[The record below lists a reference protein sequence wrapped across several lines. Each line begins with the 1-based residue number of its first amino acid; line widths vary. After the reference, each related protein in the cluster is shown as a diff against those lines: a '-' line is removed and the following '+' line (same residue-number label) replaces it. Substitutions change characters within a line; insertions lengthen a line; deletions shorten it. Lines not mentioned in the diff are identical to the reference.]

1 MDYLRIPLIHRNFIH
16 FFNYSL
22 SYIENNIYNL
32 FNNTDLVEI
41 FPNLFI
47 SNYSS
52 STNYN
57 LLKNLGIKEVL
68 CINSF
73 FNPPYPNDFEY
84 HSFIAYDDF
93 NENISIFF
101 PEAINIIYMA
111 LSSKKKILVHC
122 QAGRSRSASLIL
134 AFIIKFFT
142 DSRYQYLPFT
152 NLINQ
157 SENTVMFPY
166 LAFWNEFIRKKQ
178 ELELYADLCDID
190 YLNSIKKET
199 EICKEWYQELVEGLI
214 KVMQGI
220 RPSIYPN
227 YRFIEQIVAWCY
239 ENQFNILN
247 PEIVKIIP
255 K

>member
-16 FFNYSL
+16 IFNYGL

-32 FNNTDLVEI
+32 FDNTDLVEM

-47 SNYSS
+47 SNYST
-52 STNYN
+52 STNYS
-57 LLKNLGIKEVL
+57 LLKNIGIDEVI

-73 FNPPYPNDFEY
+73 FNPPYPQDFRY

-93 NENISIFF
+93 HQNISSFF
-101 PEAINIIYMA
+101 SEAINIIYQA

-142 DSRYQYLPFT
+142 DPRYQYLPFT

-157 SENTVMFPY
+157 TSNTTIFPY
-166 LAFWNEFIRKKQ
+166 LSFWNQFIRKKTDH
-178 ELELYADLCDID
+178 ELYSDLCDID
-190 YLNSIKKET
+190 YLNT
-199 EICKEWYQELVEGLI
+199 LEIDNEISKEWYQELVDGLI

-227 YRFIEQIVAWCY
+227 HRFVEQIVDWCY
-239 ENQFNILN
+239 LNHFNILN
-247 PEIVKIIP
+247 PEIVKILP